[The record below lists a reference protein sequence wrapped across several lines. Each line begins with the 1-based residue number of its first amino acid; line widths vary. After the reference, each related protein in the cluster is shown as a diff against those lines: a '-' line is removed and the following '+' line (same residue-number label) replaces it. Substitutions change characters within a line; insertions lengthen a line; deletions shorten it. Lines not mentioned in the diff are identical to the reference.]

1 MTTVA
6 VDLDRMAMACDSRC
20 TSGDP
25 DFSTQKIYK
34 SPDGTLIGFAGNVN
48 DALIFVEWF
57 QAGADRSNKPEFT
70 EKGSFSALTLN
81 KDGCSTWDNDCMRI
95 AMCSRFYAIGSGGMA
110 AMTARHC
117 GKSIEECVH
126 IACLMDSQS
135 GGPVIVQEYLEIK
148 TPVKRRAPNKNK
160 KGTSK

>member
-6 VDLDRMAMACDSRC
+6 VDLDTMEMACDSRC

-25 DFSTQKIYK
+25 DFSTQKIFK

-48 DALIFVEWF
+48 DALNFVEWY

-81 KDGCSTWDNDCMRI
+81 KEGCSTWDNDCMRI

-110 AMTARHC
+110 AMTARHL
-117 GKSIEECVH
+117 GKSIEECVQ
-126 IACLMDSQS
+126 IACIIDSQS
-135 GGPVIVQEYLEIK
+135 GGPVIVQEYQE
-148 TPVKRRAPNKNK
+148 VKVLARKRAVNKNK
-160 KGTSK
+160 KGTIK